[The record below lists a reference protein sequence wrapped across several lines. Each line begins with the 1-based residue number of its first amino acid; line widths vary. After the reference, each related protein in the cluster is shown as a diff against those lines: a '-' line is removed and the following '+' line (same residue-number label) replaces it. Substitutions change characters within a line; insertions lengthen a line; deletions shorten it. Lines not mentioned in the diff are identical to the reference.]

1 MTSQPDD
8 ILDLLTAYALNT
20 LEPEEIAHVVKLLGE
35 QPELRSVLAQLRAT
49 ADQLPYALPE
59 VEPPADLRQR
69 VLDRATGRAQPVR
82 QAAPTRPAGRA
93 RGWILA
99 LGSLAALAII
109 AVVFTWLQLT
119 SVQSELARTQSDLVQ
134 ARGELERTQTQQQQ
148 VVNTLLEAAT
158 IATLNDAGSGGNSGK
173 LVRAADGRAV
183 LAAQLPPLQ
192 AGRVYQ
198 LWLIQG
204 QNAPVSAGTFKV
216 DPQGHGLLTLT
227 PAQQALAADTV
238 AVTDE
243 PDPGSPG
250 PTTKILIVGKLPAA

>member
-20 LEPEEIAHVVKLLGE
+20 LEPEEIANVVALLRE

-69 VLDRATGRAQPVR
+69 VLDRATGRAQPAR
-82 QAAPTRPAGRA
+82 QAAPTRPTSRA
-93 RGWILA
+93 RGWMLA
-99 LGSLAALAII
+99 FGSLAALAII
-109 AVVFTWLQLT
+109 AVVITWAQLT
-119 SVQSELARTQSDLVQ
+119 SAQSELARTQSELIQV
-134 ARGELERTQTQQQQ
+134 RSELEQRQTQQQQ
-148 VVNTLLEAAT
+148 VVNTLLEAQT
-158 IATLNDAGSGGNSGK
+158 IATLDDTGSGNGSGK

-192 AGRVYQ
+192 PGRVYQ

-204 QNAPVSAGTFKV
+204 QNAPVSAGIFRV
-216 DPQGHGLLTLT
+216 DQQGHGLLTLA
-227 PAQQALAADTV
+227 PAQQDLLADTV

-243 PDPGSPG
+243 PDPGSAG
-250 PTTKILIVGKLPAA
+250 PTTKPLIAGKLPAA